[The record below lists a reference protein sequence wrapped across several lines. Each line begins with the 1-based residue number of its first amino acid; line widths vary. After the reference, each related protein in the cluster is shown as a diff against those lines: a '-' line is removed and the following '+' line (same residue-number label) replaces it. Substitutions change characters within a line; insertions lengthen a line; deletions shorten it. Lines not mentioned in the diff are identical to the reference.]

1 MKQPEPKP
9 GILRDVSHSKK
20 ILQIT
25 ADTMFLFDRE
35 GRCLDVV
42 LHTDR
47 WFIRRKSAYLGKRVF
62 DLLPAETSMALMN
75 NFNKVLVTG
84 ISSTDNYE
92 LILGRKVYFFKCI
105 MHLYDNEHV
114 LCQYRDI
121 TQRILLKQRLE
132 EANHRLR
139 EIEKVA
145 KIGHWRFDTKNDVFY
160 YNGIFGLEAS
170 EQTYTPISK
179 ENLLK
184 NVHLD
189 DKDILLKC
197 LNRNCQQQSDEGQN
211 IRLFINGKMHYL
223 LFKALRNKIIGG
235 ISYIE
240 GYVQNISSL
249 KHQQNKLEMVTKAVS
264 NSTDYIFAMKANG
277 DLVYGNQQFNAL
289 HGWDAEADI
298 SGYHVADLKN
308 NWVSGRRLSEL
319 VSQVVKTN
327 QIVSFVLN
335 SNESD
340 PNGGRTF
347 DCSAYLTEDSN
358 GEKLIW
364 VFGKDIT
371 ERIHYERQI
380 KELNQIMSTVLSN
393 IPMSISVKD
402 VAADL
407 KYIFSNKE
415 GGDFRSGLES
425 QIIGKTDYD
434 IHPLE
439 LAESIRI
446 DDLKVMQSS
455 SETRRII
462 EEPDS
467 DGHTRLIDQLRILI
481 KDEIR
486 PLILTIEQ
494 DVTKNK
500 LMEQELV
507 DAKERA
513 IEADK
518 LKSAFIANMSHEIRT
533 PLNAIVG
540 FSKIIAETD
549 DAADRNTYFSI
560 VEANNERLLGLINE
574 ILDLSKIESGIMVFE
589 DNPIKMKDF
598 SEDLLHT
605 LSFKCPP
612 GVELVY
618 QPAEEELVLLCDRNR
633 LSQVFINLI
642 QNAIKFTSKG
652 SITFGFTKEPS
663 HLQFFVSDTGTGIP
677 PEKLTTVF
685 DRFVKAD
692 NFTQGTGLGLSI
704 CRSIVDRWG
713 GEIWIESEV
722 EKGST
727 FYFSFP
733 YNKVITDATPEKIA
747 AYGDISYEATNKTLL
762 VAEDTDSNY
771 KLIEAMIGKMY
782 KLVRAHNGLEAVSLF
797 NELHPDLIL
806 MDIKMPEMNGLD
818 ATIIIRESN
827 KDVPILAQSAFAFED
842 DRRNAIEM
850 GCTDFIA
857 KPFSKKQLTT
867 LIQRLLLNR

>member
-1 MKQPEPKP
+1 V
-9 GILRDVSHSKK
+9 I
-20 ILQIT
+20 
-25 ADTMFLFDRE
+25 
-35 GRCLDVV
+35 
-42 LHTDR
+42 
-47 WFIRRKSAYLGKRVF
+47 SA
-62 DLLPAETSMALMN
+62 P
-75 NFNKVLVTG
+75 
-84 ISSTDNYE
+84 
-92 LILGRKVYFFKCI
+92 
-105 MHLYDNEHV
+105 
-114 LCQYRDI
+114 
-121 TQRILLKQRLE
+121 
-132 EANHRLR
+132 
-139 EIEKVA
+139 
-145 KIGHWRFDTKNDVFY
+145 
-160 YNGIFGLEAS
+160 
-170 EQTYTPISK
+170 
-179 ENLLK
+179 
-184 NVHLD
+184 
-189 DKDILLKC
+189 
-197 LNRNCQQQSDEGQN
+197 
-211 IRLFINGKMHYL
+211 
-223 LFKALRNKIIGG
+223 
-235 ISYIE
+235 
-240 GYVQNISSL
+240 
-249 KHQQNKLEMVTKAVS
+249 
-264 NSTDYIFAMKANG
+264 
-277 DLVYGNQQFNAL
+277 
-289 HGWDAEADI
+289 
-298 SGYHVADLKN
+298 
-308 NWVSGRRLSEL
+308 
-319 VSQVVKTN
+319 
-327 QIVSFVLN
+327 
-335 SNESD
+335 
-340 PNGGRTF
+340 
-347 DCSAYLTEDSN
+347 
-358 GEKLIW
+358 
-364 VFGKDIT
+364 
-371 ERIHYERQI
+371 
-380 KELNQIMSTVLSN
+380 
-393 IPMSISVKD
+393 
-402 VAADL
+402 
-407 KYIFSNKE
+407 
-415 GGDFRSGLES
+415 
-425 QIIGKTDYD
+425 DYD

-446 DDLKVMQSS
+446 DDLKVMQSG

-462 EEPDS
+462 EEPEP
-467 DGHTRLIDQLRILI
+467 DGQTRLIDQLRILI

-500 LMEQELV
+500 IMEQELV

-574 ILDLSKIESGIMVFE
+574 ILDLSKIESGIMAFE
-589 DNPIKMKDF
+589 DNPIKLKDF

-612 GVELVY
+612 GVDLIYE
-618 QPAEEELVLLCDRNR
+618 PAEEELVLLCDRNR

-663 HLQFFVSDTGTGIP
+663 HLQFFVRDTGAGIP
-677 PEKLTTVF
+677 AEKIATVF

-713 GEIWIESEV
+713 GDIWIESEMG
-722 EKGST
+722 KGST

-747 AYGDISYEATNKTLL
+747 AYGEISYEATNKTLL

-806 MDIKMPEMNGLD
+806 MDIKMPEMNGLEA
-818 ATIIIRESN
+818 ATIIRESD

-867 LIQRLLLNR
+867 TIQRLLLNR

>member
-1 MKQPEPKP
+1 MKQPQP
-9 GILRDVSHSKK
+9 GILNDASHSEK
-20 ILQIT
+20 ILRIT
-25 ADTMFLFDRE
+25 ADTMFLLDRE

-42 LHTDR
+42 VHTDR
-47 WFIRRKSAYLGKRVF
+47 WFIRRTSAYMGKRIF
-62 DLLPAETSMALMN
+62 DLLPAETSVALMN

-84 ISSTDNYE
+84 NSSTDNYE

-105 MHLYDNEHV
+105 MHLYDKEHV

-121 TQRILLKQRLE
+121 TQRILLKQKLE

-145 KIGHWRFDTKNDVFY
+145 KIGHWRYDTKNEVFY
-160 YNGIFGLEAS
+160 YNGIFGVEAS

-179 ENLLK
+179 DRLLE

-189 DKDILLKC
+189 DKDILLKY
-197 LNRNCQQQSDEGQN
+197 LNRKSEQQLDEGQN
-211 IRLFINGKMHYL
+211 IRLFVNGKTHYV
-223 LFKALRNKIIGG
+223 LFKALRNKKVDG
-235 ISYIE
+235 ITYTE
-240 GYVQNISSL
+240 GYVQNITSL

-289 HGWDAEADI
+289 HGWDADADI

-308 NWVSGRRLSEL
+308 NWVNGRRLSEL

-335 SNESD
+335 SNDSD
-340 PNGGRTF
+340 FNNGRTF
-347 DCSAYLTEDSN
+347 DCNAYLTEDSN

-393 IPMSISVKD
+393 IPMTISVKD

-446 DDLKVMQSS
+446 DDLKVMQSG

-462 EEPDS
+462 EEPEP
-467 DGHTRLIDQLRILI
+467 DGQIRLIDQLRILI

-500 LMEQELV
+500 IMEQELV

-574 ILDLSKIESGIMVFE
+574 ILDLSKIESGIMAFE
-589 DNPIKMKDF
+589 DNPIKLKDF

-612 GVELVY
+612 GVDLIYE
-618 QPAEEELVLLCDRNR
+618 PAEEELVLLCDRNR

-663 HLQFFVSDTGTGIP
+663 HLQFFVRDTGAGIP
-677 PEKLTTVF
+677 AEKIATVF

-713 GEIWIESEV
+713 GDIWIESEMG
-722 EKGST
+722 KGST

-747 AYGDISYEATNKTLL
+747 AYGEISYEATNKTLL

-806 MDIKMPEMNGLD
+806 MDIKMPEMNGLEA
-818 ATIIIRESN
+818 ATIIRESD

-867 LIQRLLLNR
+867 TIQRLLLNR

>member
-1 MKQPEPKP
+1 
-9 GILRDVSHSKK
+9 
-20 ILQIT
+20 
-25 ADTMFLFDRE
+25 
-35 GRCLDVV
+35 
-42 LHTDR
+42 
-47 WFIRRKSAYLGKRVF
+47 
-62 DLLPAETSMALMN
+62 
-75 NFNKVLVTG
+75 
-84 ISSTDNYE
+84 
-92 LILGRKVYFFKCI
+92 
-105 MHLYDNEHV
+105 
-114 LCQYRDI
+114 
-121 TQRILLKQRLE
+121 
-132 EANHRLR
+132 
-139 EIEKVA
+139 
-145 KIGHWRFDTKNDVFY
+145 
-160 YNGIFGLEAS
+160 
-170 EQTYTPISK
+170 
-179 ENLLK
+179 
-184 NVHLD
+184 
-189 DKDILLKC
+189 
-197 LNRNCQQQSDEGQN
+197 
-211 IRLFINGKMHYL
+211 
-223 LFKALRNKIIGG
+223 
-235 ISYIE
+235 
-240 GYVQNISSL
+240 
-249 KHQQNKLEMVTKAVS
+249 
-264 NSTDYIFAMKANG
+264 
-277 DLVYGNQQFNAL
+277 
-289 HGWDAEADI
+289 
-298 SGYHVADLKN
+298 
-308 NWVSGRRLSEL
+308 
-319 VSQVVKTN
+319 
-327 QIVSFVLN
+327 
-335 SNESD
+335 
-340 PNGGRTF
+340 
-347 DCSAYLTEDSN
+347 
-358 GEKLIW
+358 
-364 VFGKDIT
+364 
-371 ERIHYERQI
+371 
-380 KELNQIMSTVLSN
+380 
-393 IPMSISVKD
+393 
-402 VAADL
+402 
-407 KYIFSNKE
+407 
-415 GGDFRSGLES
+415 
-425 QIIGKTDYD
+425 
-434 IHPLE
+434 
-439 LAESIRI
+439 
-446 DDLKVMQSS
+446 MQSS

-462 EEPDS
+462 EEHEPD
-467 DGHTRLIDQLRILI
+467 GQTRLIDQLRILI

-612 GVELVY
+612 GVELVF
-618 QPAEEELVLLCDRNR
+618 QPAEEELALLCDRNR

-642 QNAIKFTSKG
+642 QNAIKFTTKG

-663 HLQFFVSDTGTGIP
+663 HLQFFVRDTGTGIP
-677 PEKLTTVF
+677 PEKLATVF

-722 EKGST
+722 GKGST

-747 AYGDISYEATNKTLL
+747 AYGEVSYEATNKILL
-762 VAEDTDSNY
+762 VAEDTESNY

-782 KLVRAHNGLEAVSLF
+782 KLVRAHNGLEAVSF
-797 NELHPDLIL
+797 VNELHPDLIL
-806 MDIKMPEMNGLD
+806 MDIKMPEMNGLE
-818 ATIIIRESN
+818 ATTIIRESD

-867 LIQRLLLNR
+867 MIHRLLLNR

>member
-1 MKQPEPKP
+1 MKNPSPQP
-9 GILRDVSHSKK
+9 GILHNASHSEK
-20 ILQIT
+20 ILQLT
-25 ADTMFLFDRE
+25 ADTMFLIDRE
-35 GRCLDVV
+35 GYCLDVE

-47 WFIRRKSAYLGKRVF
+47 WFIRRTQSYLGKRVF
-62 DLLPAETSMALMN
+62 DLMPAETAMALMN

-84 ISSTDNYE
+84 NSSTDNYE
-92 LILGRKVYFFKCI
+92 LILGKKIYFFKCI
-105 MHLYDNEHV
+105 MHLYDNDHI

-145 KIGHWRFDTKNDVFY
+145 QIGHWRYDGRNELFY
-160 YNGIFGLEAS
+160 YNGIFGVGTS
-170 EQTYTPISK
+170 ETAYATISK
-179 ENLLK
+179 NDLLETIHP
-184 NVHLD
+184 N
-189 DKDILLKC
+189 DKDVFLRYIDQKKEHKK
-197 LNRNCQQQSDEGQN
+197 DESVD
-211 IRLFINGKMHYL
+211 IRLFTKGKTYFL
-223 LFKALRNKIIGG
+223 LFKILRRIKENGV
-235 ISYIE
+235 SFTE
-240 GYVQNISSL
+240 GYAQNITGI

-264 NSTDYIFAMKANG
+264 NSTDYIFAMKTNG
-277 DLVYGNQQFNAL
+277 DLVYGNQQFNSL
-289 HGWDAEADI
+289 HGWKPEADL
-298 SGYHVADLKN
+298 SGYNIADLKN
-308 NWVSGRRLSEL
+308 NWVSNQRLSEL
-319 VSQVVKTN
+319 VNQVVNTN

-335 SNESD
+335 SAETYAEGN
-340 PNGGRTF
+340 RTF
-347 DCSAYLTEDSN
+347 DCNSYQTEDSS
-358 GEKLIW
+358 GETLIW

-371 ERIHYERQI
+371 ERIHYERQV

-393 IPMSISVKD
+393 IPMFISVKD

-415 GGDFRSGLES
+415 GGDFRSGLNS

-439 LAESIRI
+439 VAEMIRI
-446 DDLKVMQSS
+446 YDLKVMQSLT
-455 SETRRII
+455 ETRRII
-462 EEPDS
+462 EEKDE
-467 DGHTRLIDQLRILI
+467 DGHIKIIDQLRILI

-486 PLILTIEQ
+486 PLILIIEQ

-507 DAKERA
+507 SAKERA

-549 DAADRNTYFSI
+549 DAADRESYFSI

-574 ILDLSKIESGIMVFE
+574 ILDLSKIESGIMVFDE
-589 DNPIKMKDF
+589 NPIKMKDF
-598 SEDLLHT
+598 AEDLLHT
-605 LSFKCPP
+605 LSFKCPQE
-612 GVELVY
+612 VKLIY
-618 QPAEEELVLLCDRNR
+618 QPADDELVILCDRTR

-642 QNAIKFTSKG
+642 QNAIKFTTQG
-652 SITFGFTKEPS
+652 SITFGFTKEAA
-663 HLQFFVSDTGTGIP
+663 HVQFFVRDTGTGIA
-677 PEKLTTVF
+677 PEKLDKVF

-713 GEIWIESEV
+713 GEIWVESEIG
-722 EKGST
+722 KGST
-727 FYFSFP
+727 FYFNFP
-733 YNKVITDATPEKIA
+733 NTKVITDASPEKIA
-747 AYGDISYEATNKTLL
+747 AYGDLLYEATDKTLL

-782 KLVRAHNGLEAVSLF
+782 KLVRAHNGFEAISLF

-806 MDIKMPEMNGLD
+806 MDIKMPEMNGLE
-818 ATIIIRESN
+818 ATTIIRESDKN
-827 KDVPILAQSAFAFED
+827 VPIVAQSAFAFED
-842 DRRNAIEM
+842 DRRNALEM

-867 LIQRLLLNR
+867 LIHRILTNR

>member
-9 GILRDVSHSKK
+9 GLLHDGSHAEK

-25 ADTMFLFDRE
+25 ADTMFLLDRE
-35 GRCLDVV
+35 GKCLDVV

-47 WFIRRKSAYLGKRVF
+47 WFIRRTRFYLGKRVF
-62 DLLPAETSMALMN
+62 DLLPVETSVALMN
-75 NFNKVLVTG
+75 NFQKVLVTG
-84 ISSTDNYE
+84 NSSTDNYE
-92 LILGRKVYFFKCI
+92 LILGKKIYFFKCI
-105 MHLYDNEHV
+105 MHLYDKEHV

-121 TQRILLKQRLE
+121 TQRILLKQKLE
-132 EANHRLR
+132 ETNYRLR

-145 KIGHWRFDTKNDVFY
+145 QIGHWRFNTKNGIFY
-160 YNGIFGLEAS
+160 YNGILGVEVS
-170 EQTYTPISK
+170 ELNYLSLSK
-179 ENLLK
+179 EKMLENVHTEDKDLLLK
-184 NVHLD
+184 YLYQKENQL
-189 DKDILLKC
+189 
-197 LNRNCQQQSDEGQN
+197 SDEGQN
-211 IRLFINGKMHYL
+211 IRVLINGKTHFFYFKVL
-223 LFKALRNKIIGG
+223 RKRKDDGILFT
-235 ISYIE
+235 E
-240 GYVQNISSL
+240 GYIQNISNL
-249 KHQQNKLEMVTKAVS
+249 KRQQNKLEMVTKAVS
-264 NSTDYIFAMKANG
+264 NSTDYIFAMKSNG
-277 DLVYGNQQFNAL
+277 ELVYGNQQFNTL
-289 HGWDAEADI
+289 HGWDADADI

-319 VSQVVKTN
+319 INQVVKTN
-327 QIVSFVLN
+327 HIVNFVLN
-335 SNESD
+335 NNESD
-340 PNGGRTF
+340 PGGGRTF
-347 DCSAYLTEDSN
+347 DCSAYQTEDSN
-358 GEKLIW
+358 GEKIIW

-393 IPMSISVKD
+393 IPMTISVKD

-439 LAESIRI
+439 VAETIRI
-446 DDLKVMQSS
+446 DDLKCMQSS

-462 EEPDS
+462 EEHDS
-467 DGHTRLIDQLRILI
+467 EGKPRLIDQLRILI

-549 DAADRNTYFSI
+549 DPEDRKTYFSI
-560 VEANNERLLGLINE
+560 VDANNNRLLGLINE
-574 ILDLSKIESGIMVFE
+574 ILDLSKIESGIMIFDE
-589 DNPIKMKDF
+589 NPIKMKDF

-605 LSFKCPP
+605 LSFRCPQ
-612 GVELVY
+612 GVQLLYE
-618 QPAEEELVLLCDRNR
+618 PADEELVVLCDRNR

-642 QNAIKFTSKG
+642 HNAIKFTSSG

-663 HLQFFVSDTGTGIP
+663 HLQFFVRDTGTGIP
-677 PEKLTTVF
+677 PDKLSTVF

-713 GEIWIESEV
+713 GEIWAESEV
-722 EKGST
+722 GQGST
-727 FYFSFP
+727 FFFSFP
-733 YNKVITDATPEKIA
+733 YSKVVTDATPEKLTAHGEIT
-747 AYGDISYEATNKTLL
+747 YEETNKTLL
-762 VAEDTDSNY
+762 VAEDTNSNY

-806 MDIKMPEMNGLD
+806 MDIKMPEMNGLE
-818 ATIIIRESN
+818 AAAIIRETDKN
-827 KDVPILAQSAFAFED
+827 VPILAQSAFAFED
-842 DRRNAIEM
+842 DRRNALEM
-850 GCTDFIA
+850 GCTDFIS

-867 LIQRLLLNR
+867 MIQRLLLNH